1 MYRTIEEYIRYFFY
15 SDEAIWFAIQKGIE
29 ASKSTVRYFKHNDA
43 KDLERLLSEAAEKK
57 ELSSKRRAFLIV
69 EAIYFNTG
77 EMCPL
82 KHVVELARRFK
93 LRIILDESLTI
104 GVSYETIYH
113 FFLCVCVMQ
122 GFLCVNKLHTCTV
135 HLANKSPVILL

>member
-1 MYRTIEEYIRYFFY
+1 M
-15 SDEAIWFAIQKGIE
+15 
-29 ASKSTVRYFKHNDA
+29 
-43 KDLERLLSEAAEKK
+43 SEAAQKK
-57 ELSSKRRAFLIV
+57 ELNSKRRAFLVV

-104 GVSYETIYH
+104 GVSLE
-113 FFLCVCVMQ
+113 
-122 GFLCVNKLHTCTV
+122 TV
-135 HLANKSPVILL
+135 HGKTTDKEADFCQ